1 MGEFVSV
8 TKAAHIVGV
17 SIDQMHQQIN
27 EGALTTA
34 RGMIHLDDLR
44 QCFPHI
50 EVNGVDMV
58 AWVNKIKDGSLS
70 QGSDKS
76 PNEMSRAELVAQ
88 LQKARLETSYQ
99 RNRVKKQEEIL
110 VRLRQSLVHM
120 KDQSNVPN
128 RVQSL
133 ISWIDRQL

>member
-1 MGEFVSV
+1 
-8 TKAAHIVGV
+8 
-17 SIDQMHQQIN
+17 
-27 EGALTTA
+27 
-34 RGMIHLDDLR
+34 
-44 QCFPHI
+44 
-50 EVNGVDMV
+50 MV

-76 PNEMSRAELVAQ
+76 PNEMSRDELVAQ

-120 KDQSNVPN
+120 KDQSNV
-128 RVQSL
+128 R
-133 ISWIDRQL
+133 IGCKA